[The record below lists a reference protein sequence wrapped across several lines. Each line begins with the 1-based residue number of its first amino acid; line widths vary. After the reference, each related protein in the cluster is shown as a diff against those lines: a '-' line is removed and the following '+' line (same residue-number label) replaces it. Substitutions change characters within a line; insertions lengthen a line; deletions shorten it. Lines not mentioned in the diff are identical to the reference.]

1 MEKNLAILGSTGS
14 IGTQALSVAR
24 RMNLPVSALAAN
36 SNINLLETQIR
47 EFRPQLVAVFDFEA
61 AKKLKLAVSDC
72 DVKIVTGIEGLCEAA
87 AVPQADMVL
96 NSVVGM
102 IGLQPTMA
110 AIEAGKNIALANKET
125 LVAGGSLVMDAAHK
139 KGLSIIPVDSEH
151 SAIFQCLEG
160 CNDSKEVERIILT
173 ASGGPFFGKT
183 REELENVTLEQALK
197 HPNWSMGRKITIDSA
212 SMMNKGLE
220 VIEAAWLFNLPA
232 EQIDVVVHRESIIH
246 SMVEFCDSSVIAQMG
261 VPDMCLPIQYA
272 VTYPKRIPSD
282 VKKLDLTECCN
293 LSFYKPDEDTFTC
306 LKACKNALK
315 RGGLA
320 PAAANGANEMAVQL
334 FIDGKIGFLDIG
346 DLVTAAMEHQP
357 DVAALTSIEQVL
369 EADRNARQFVL
380 DAVNAK

>member
-14 IGTQALSVAR
+14 IGCQALSVAR
-24 RMNLPVSALAAN
+24 HMNLPISALAAN
-36 SNINLLETQIR
+36 SNISLLETQIR

-87 AVPQADMVL
+87 AVRQADMVL

-102 IGLQPTMA
+102 IGLQPTMT

-139 KGLSIIPVDSEH
+139 KGISIIPVDSEH
-151 SAIFQCLEG
+151 SAIFQCLQG
-160 CNDSKEVERIILT
+160 CNDPKEVERIILT

-183 REELENVTLEQALK
+183 REELEHVTLEQALK

-212 SMMNKGLE
+212 TMMNKGLE
-220 VIEAAWLFNLPA
+220 VIEAAWLFDLPV
-232 EQIDVVVHRESIIH
+232 EKIDVVVHRESIIH

-272 VTYPKRIPSD
+272 VTYPERIPSD
-282 VKKLDLTECCN
+282 VKKLDLTACGN
-293 LSFYKPDEDTFTC
+293 LTFYKPDEENFTC
-306 LKACKNALK
+306 LRACKEALK

-320 PAAANGANEMAVQL
+320 PAAANGANEVAVQM
-334 FIDGKIGFLDIG
+334 FMDGKIRFLDIG
-346 DLVTAAMEHQP
+346 DLVIAAMENQP
-357 DVAALTSIEQVL
+357 DVTEVTDIEQVL
-369 EADRNARQFVL
+369 EADRNARAFVQHMV
-380 DAVNAK
+380 DAK